1 MRGRQPKKS
10 RPSSAELRLIQ
21 QVMARTPRPA
31 GASQAESPVTSVA
44 GKTGDVALTKAD
56 VGLSNVENT
65 SDASKPVST
74 ATQTA
79 LNAKAA
85 ASHNHDASYAAAGH
99 NHDASYEAAGAVASH
114 AATADPHTGYQKES
128 ERGAANG
135 YASLGADGKVPSAQL
150 PASQG
155 GAAWGDITGTLSAQ
169 TDLQS
174 ALDGKSA
181 SGHNHTGT
189 YEPAN
194 ANIQTHVA
202 SAHAPANAQK
212 NSDILKSEIEAKLTG
227 EISSHTHAGGG
238 SSPWTLV
245 KKTADE
251 SRNLNVTLTADSAL
265 VVALNAATRYRIYI
279 NVMLTTAN
287 ATMDYKYDCNYTG
300 TITSIRCKRKHA
312 AAGAVAGT
320 DVENTQASAAIVPS
334 TPVAATTTG
343 VGYVEIE
350 VNILTLTAGT
360 LQFRWAQ
367 NTSDAGL
374 LTVLAG
380 SYLEH
385 AAF

>member
-1 MRGRQPKKS
+1 MRGRQPRKS
-10 RPSSAELRLIQ
+10 RLCSAELRLIE
-21 QVMARTPRPA
+21 QVKARTPKPA
-31 GASQAESPVTSVA
+31 VPSQQATAVTSVA

-56 VGLSNVENT
+56 VGLSNADNT
-65 SDASKPVST
+65 SDAAKPVST

-79 LNAKAA
+79 LDGKAA
-85 ASHNHDASYAAAGH
+85 SGHNHDASYAALGH
-99 NHDASYEAAGAVASH
+99 A
-114 AATADPHTGYQKES
+114 HTG
-128 ERGAANG
+128 
-135 YASLGADGKVPSAQL
+135 V
-150 PASQG
+150 
-155 GAAWGDITGTLSAQ
+155 
-169 TDLQS
+169 
-174 ALDGKSA
+174 
-181 SGHNHTGT
+181 

-194 ANIQTHVA
+194 SNIQTHVA

-212 NSDILKSEIEAKLTG
+212 NSDILKSEIEAVLTG
-227 EISSHTHAGGG
+227 EIGSHTHAGGG
-238 SSPWTLV
+238 ASPWTLV

-251 SRNLNVTLTADSAL
+251 QRNLNTTLAADGAL
-265 VVALNAATRYRIYI
+265 VVALGAATRYRVYI

-287 ATMDYKYDCNYTG
+287 ATMDYKYDLNYTG
-300 TITSIRCKRKHA
+300 TVTSIRCKRKHA

-320 DVENTQASAAIVPS
+320 DVENTLASAAIVPS

-343 VGYVEIE
+343 VAYVEIE
-350 VNILTLTAGT
+350 VNVLTLTAGT